1 MTIKQGAV
9 TLSTF
14 VVLIAVWEL
23 LAVLNAYNI
32 ALLPPPSDAV
42 KALAKL
48 WENGTLQSDLAASAS
63 RYLPGFIIGSLVG
76 IAVGV
81 VSGISK
87 YSNYAISPLF
97 HYLRSIPPVALIPFT
112 LVLFG
117 IGDLGKICLIA
128 WASMFPVWLS
138 TYAGMKQVP
147 KEYIQAAQIF
157 GIKGFRRVIDV
168 WLPCSL
174 PYIVSG
180 LRIGVATGIF
190 ALAAAEMFAAS
201 SGIGF
206 RIVYSHQLFQTD
218 AMVGMILLIG
228 LIALLADLALAG
240 LKNMVVRWEKL

>member
-1 MTIKQGAV
+1 LTIKQGIT

-14 VVLIAVWEL
+14 IILIAAWEL
-23 LAVLNAYNI
+23 LAALNLYHT
-32 ALLPPPSDAV
+32 ALIPPPSDAV
-42 KALAKL
+42 LALAKL
-48 WENGTLQSDLAASAS
+48 WENGTLQTDIAASAS
-63 RYLPGFIIGSLVG
+63 RYLPGFLIGSV
-76 IAVGV
+76 VGV
-81 VSGISK
+81 IVGVLSGISK
-87 YSNYAISPLF
+87 YTNYAVSPLF
-97 HYLRSIPPVALIPFT
+97 HYLRSIPPVALIPFA

-138 TYAGMKQVP
+138 TYSGMKQVP
-147 KEYIQAAQIF
+147 KEYLQAAQIF
-157 GIKGFRRVIDV
+157 GVNGFRRIIDV
-168 WLPCSL
+168 WVPCSL

-201 SGIGF
+201 SGIAF

-218 AMVGMILLIG
+218 AMVGMILLLG
-228 LIALLADLALAG
+228 LIALLADLVLAT